1 MPIEPRELEREGP
14 GLEEGETREET
25 KLREFMVLSSPVEPS
40 RIGKRRGRGRGRG
53 RGRVWYLELLVGR
66 PVGRDGAWWV
76 GRESRK
82 SLVPLLWGPGL
93 GLEPTDADWD
103 GSSTAVSV
111 CRHTAD
117 NVADGSSRLPSEG
130 GLGVAAAESEV
141 VGLEDRA
148 GQGRNGRRSGWLSG

>member
-1 MPIEPRELEREGP
+1 MEG
-14 GLEEGETREET
+14 GTG
-25 KLREFMVLSSPVEPS
+25 KSQKSSAAA
-40 RIGKRRGRGRGRG
+40 
-53 RGRVWYLELLVGR
+53 VG
-66 PVGRDGAWWV
+66 AA
-76 GRESRK
+76 
-82 SLVPLLWGPGL
+82 
-93 GLEPTDADWD
+93 DADWD

-148 GQGRNGRRSGWLSG
+148 GQGRNDGRRSGWLSG

>member
-40 RIGKRRGRGRGRG
+40 RIARRRGRGRGRG
-53 RGRVWYLELLVGR
+53 RGRIGCLKLLAGR
-66 PVGRDGAWWV
+66 PVGRDGAWRV

-82 SLVPLLWGPGL
+82 SLVPLLWGTGTR
-93 GLEPTDADWD
+93 GADCD
-103 GSSTAVSV
+103 GASTAVSV

-117 NVADGSSRLPSEG
+117 NGRWQQSTALPSEG
-130 GLGVAAAESEV
+130 SWGVAAAESEV
-141 VGLEDRA
+141 VGQQGEA
-148 GQGRNGRRSGWLSG
+148 G